1 MRRSASSVPRTSGC
15 HSLALARYARAT
27 SSGEAP
33 GATPRSTYGSIVK
46 GYEATRPKL
55 RPLKWMVL
63 VDLAVVARDR
73 WGRLEADERRRLAE
87 ILRKGRNVSDRDKA
101 DLRRIVGKLELLD
114 AGRQIVPIIG
124 RGRKKR

>member
-1 MRRSASSVPRTSGC
+1 M
-15 HSLALARYARAT
+15 
-27 SSGEAP
+27 
-33 GATPRSTYGSIVK
+33 K
-46 GYEATRPKL
+46 GYEATMPKL

-63 VDLAVVARDR
+63 VDLALVARDR

-124 RGRKKR
+124 RGRTKHLHRVNSVQEMRPAL